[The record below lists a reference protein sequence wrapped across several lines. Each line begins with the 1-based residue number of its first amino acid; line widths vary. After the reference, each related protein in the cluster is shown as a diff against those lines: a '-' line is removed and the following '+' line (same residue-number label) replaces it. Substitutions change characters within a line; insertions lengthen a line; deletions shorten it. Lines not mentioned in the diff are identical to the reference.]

1 MFFQVRHAG
10 HFINSMK
17 CAILFAGRNDH
28 EWSLLVKGNP
38 MKIRSVVVLF
48 AAIFL
53 GICSVRLPAET
64 KPLRV
69 CADPDYLPYS
79 NRAGEGFE
87 NKIAEAVAKMLGTT
101 VEYTWESTRGTGG
114 FPQFLQTTLEANKCD
129 VVMSLPYGS
138 AEAHTT
144 QPYYTSSYVFV
155 FKKKNNYNIESM
167 DSPVLRRLRIGFEED
182 TPVEDAIKIRG
193 MYPKATHFDIAT
205 NSEESPAGMLDA
217 VQQSRIDVLITWEPA
232 IGGFLGKHPDFEV
245 VPVPNDRALGPPE
258 QFSFP
263 MSMGVR
269 EGDETLR
276 KALDDVIAKHKAELT
291 SILNRQ
297 GVKPFMPKDPNAP

>member
-1 MFFQVRHAG
+1 LKG
-10 HFINSMK
+10 T
-17 CAILFAGRNDH
+17 ILFAGRNDH
-28 EWSLLVKGNP
+28 EWSEAVKGNP
-38 MKIRSVVVLF
+38 IKITTVVVVF
-48 AAIFL
+48 AAMFL
-53 GICSVRLPAET
+53 GIFSVRLPAQS

-87 NKIAEAVAKMLGTT
+87 NKIAQAVAKMLGTT
-101 VEYTWESTRGTGG
+101 VEYTWASYRGQGG
-114 FPQFLQTTLEANKCD
+114 FPEFLQSTLEANKCD

-167 DSPVLRRLRIGFEED
+167 DSPVLRKLRIGFEED

-217 VQQSRIDVLITWEPA
+217 IQQARIDVLITWEPA
-232 IGGFLGKHPDFEV
+232 IGGFLLKHPDFEV
-245 VPVPNDRALGPPE
+245 VPVPNARSMGPPE

-269 EGDETLR
+269 VGDETL
-276 KALDDVIAKHKAELT
+276 KNMLDGVIEKHKTELT

-297 GVKPFMPKDPNAP
+297 GVKLFVPKDPNTP

>member
-1 MFFQVRHAG
+1 M
-10 HFINSMK
+10 
-17 CAILFAGRNDH
+17 
-28 EWSLLVKGNP
+28 LL
-38 MKIRSVVVLF
+38 

-53 GICSVRLPAET
+53 GICSVRLPAES

-79 NRAGEGFE
+79 NRTGEGFE

-101 VEYTWESTRGTGG
+101 VEYTWASYRGQGG
-114 FPQFLQTTLEANKCD
+114 FPQFLQSTLEANKCD

-155 FKKKNNYNIESM
+155 FKKKNNYSIESM
-167 DSPVLRRLRIGFEED
+167 DSPVLKRLRIGFEED

-217 VQQSRIDVLITWEPA
+217 IQQSRIDVLITWEPA

-258 QFSFP
+258 QFAFP

-269 EGDETLR
+269 VGDEAM
-276 KALDDVIAKHKAELT
+276 KNALDDVIAKHKAELT
-291 SILNRQ
+291 SILNRS
-297 GVKPFMPKDPNAP
+297 GVKLFVPKDPNTP